1 MSLGNSPLDEVL
13 DSDADSV
20 TEYVPRSTRPK
31 APSIATKRR
40 SRMLYLEKYGLNQPD
55 WHKGSQDDY
64 LDDQVD
70 DDGDVEEEE
79 YPREDRV
86 EYLKGLSSSSEDDDD
101 EISDM
106 KSNFDEQVLD
116 DIDTP
121 TSSTADL
128 SQTLFT
134 AEPDSLVPS
143 ESDITTT
150 TTTTCIRSKS
160 TKMKSPVS
168 VRTFVQGDNHQRRPA
183 RFLKPANQPNVDHAI
198 PPEFTNLQALVE
210 EYNSKVYME
219 GYLYKRNDLNSNGK
233 SCNQKWGLWY
243 VELCGPVLTLWDAEC
258 NSEETILPIY
268 INITDASVKMEPTLS
283 GETSNH
289 VFSIN
294 SAGANRYLLQPPNK
308 PGLEAWVL
316 AVRLSCFECA
326 RIQEIYTRE
335 FVTRPMY
342 RSILFPPTTKKTI
355 LAAAQGYVQ
364 VRFPGTTGWKKYWAV
379 VTNKQVQKGFFSK
392 KKVITTRGQVMFYN
406 NQKSKQPVM
415 TLLDVAQAYTV
426 YPESPK
432 LINRATLFKIEGSLY
447 KNKSTGVQQ
456 LVSASSSALIMT
468 ASSEELVR
476 WLVGVYDTFHLYGK
490 PGVLFNDPTN
500 KEALN
505 FGHRKTRGRLFLEP
519 TDVYAVSVEPT
530 TTLMETK
537 AHFNDILMNKMLSQP
552 VTKRHTLSAFT
563 ELNIYPE
570 RQPSKSK
577 SRSNPLRNVTCE
589 DDHSSSV
596 SANSRHSMDT
606 RYPLSQHILQQH
618 NNEFQTSPVP
628 LEQSYSATADS
639 ETSGPRKAP
648 SFSSSNNDSVL
659 SSNNKRSSSTTTTA
673 AAASRRHSSMPLS
686 HHWPMFGS
694 SGSVEEC
701 PTSPTSSYS
710 TEYPGQEHHLGRN
723 MFYNSSDSFHQMPA
737 DEQSPRNKT
746 HFQPLDPIDEKA
758 MFERYFLEQKQ
769 QLIMM
774 QQYMYQQYGPTILTD
789 PKYMIPN
796 ELSLHQDH

>member
-1 MSLGNSPLDEVL
+1 
-13 DSDADSV
+13 
-20 TEYVPRSTRPK
+20 
-31 APSIATKRR
+31 
-40 SRMLYLEKYGLNQPD
+40 MLYLEKYGLNQPD

-64 LDDQVD
+64 QDDQDEQVD
-70 DDGDVEEEE
+70 EQQD
-79 YPREDRV
+79 YPSGDRV
-86 EYLKGLSSSSEDDDD
+86 EYLKGLSSSSEDD

-106 KSNFDEQVLD
+106 KSNFDQQEVLD

-121 TSSTADL
+121 TSSTAEL
-128 SQTLFT
+128 SQTVFT
-134 AEPDSLVPS
+134 AEPDSLLPS
-143 ESDITTT
+143 ESDTTTT

-160 TKMKSPVS
+160 AKLKSPVS
-168 VRTFVQGDNHQRRPA
+168 VRTFVQGDNLQRRPT
-183 RFLKPANQPNVDHAI
+183 RFLKPANQPSVDHVI
-198 PPEFTNLQALVE
+198 PPEFANVQALME
-210 EYNSKVYME
+210 EYNAKVYME
-219 GYLYKRNDLNSNGK
+219 GYLYKRNDLNSSGK

-258 NSEETILPIY
+258 DAENTILPIY
-268 INITDASVKMEPTLS
+268 INITDAAVKMEPTL
-283 GETSNH
+283 GGKTSNH

-308 PGLEAWVL
+308 PSLNAWVL

-379 VTNKQVQKGFFSK
+379 VTNKQVQKSLFSK
-392 KKVITTRGQVMFYN
+392 KKITTTRGQVMFYN

-415 TLLDVAQAYTV
+415 TLMDVAQAYTV

-432 LINRATLFKIEGSLY
+432 LIHRPTLFKIEGSLY

-456 LVSASSSALIMT
+456 LVSASCSALMMT
-468 ASSEELVR
+468 TNPEELVH
-476 WLVGVYDTFHLYGK
+476 WLVGVYDTFYLYGK

-519 TDVYAVSVEPT
+519 TDVYAVSAEPT

-537 AHFNDILMNKMLSQP
+537 AHFNDILLHNMLSQP

-570 RQPSKSK
+570 RHASKHK
-577 SRSNPLRNVTCE
+577 PRSNALRNVTCE
-589 DDHSSSV
+589 GDLSSSV
-596 SANSRHSMDT
+596 SARHSMDT

-618 NNEFQTSPVP
+618 NNELQASSVS
-628 LEQSYSATADS
+628 LEQSYSATDS

-648 SFSSSNNDSVL
+648 SFSSSNNDSIL
-659 SSNNKRSSSTTTTA
+659 SSNRQSSSTTT
-673 AAASRRHSSMPLS
+673 RHWHS
-686 HHWPMFGS
+686 S
-694 SGSVEEC
+694 SGSVQEY
-701 PTSPTSSYS
+701 PTTLSPS
-710 TEYPGQEHHLGRN
+710 TECSNQEALGRN
-723 MFYNSSDSFHQMPA
+723 MFYNSCDSFHP
-737 DEQSPRNKT
+737 DPQSPRGKT
-746 HFQPLDPIDEKA
+746 HFQSLDPIDEKA
-758 MFERYFLEQKQ
+758 MLERYFLEQKQ

-774 QQYMYQQYGPTILTD
+774 QQVTTINTSLFLESLPFLYSTCISN
-789 PKYMIPN
+789 MGL
-796 ELSLHQDH
+796 LS